1 MALRNYTKR
10 LFAEALTDMMRMIPL
25 EKTRVKDLC
34 DRCGA
39 QRQSFYYHFRDKYD
53 LVAYIYS
60 MYSMDYTAAL
70 ESTGG
75 TYGIEYAIEFLHRLK
90 EKQSFYK
97 KAYSDKSQNAI
108 SQYIFDFHV
117 QLGTDAVKRYL
128 AADTLDTATV
138 YAIKSYAFACVGHTV
153 EWFQGQTDYSPEEF
167 ARLQYQF
174 MPPVLK
180 QAYGIV

>member
-10 LFAEALTDMMRMIPL
+10 LFAEALTDMMRTIPL
-25 EKTRVKDLC
+25 EKIRVKDLC

-60 MYSMDYTAAL
+60 ADYTAAL

-75 TYGIEYAIEFLHRLK
+75 TYDIEHAIGILRSLK

-97 KAYSDKSQNAI
+97 KAFSDKSQNAI
-108 SQYIFDFHV
+108 SQYIFGFYV
-117 QLGTDAVKRYL
+117 QLGTDIVKRYL
-128 AADTLDTATV
+128 DTDTLDAETE
-138 YAIKSYAFACVGHTV
+138 YAIKSHSYACVGHTV
-153 EWFQGQTDYSPEEF
+153 EWLQGQTDYTPEEF
-167 ARLQYQF
+167 ARLQYLF